1 MSQAPPALPAS
12 TRPPTSAQAL
22 TPLDA
27 ARITLAR
34 TQARGWAGADPYDGL
49 EGPIGALVRPLG
61 PLPRFALSQSV
72 LRSPILRVAAM
83 PRATVNPKALGL
95 FLGAVARLNAA
106 SPGPDDARIGASL
119 LDEIASRGD
128 SQRPGVGWGYPF
140 GWQSRHFWAPPNL
153 PNAVVTSTV
162 AWHLFEYA
170 DRMGENRARS
180 MALAGARFLASG
192 LTRTPA
198 SAGEALAYTPK
209 DQTQVMNV
217 SALAARVLARAATV
231 EQSRPLR
238 DIATRLVW
246 FVLAQQRE
254 DGSWPYST
262 GPRGQW
268 EDSFHT
274 GYILESLLAVQAYG
288 VDVPHAALRVGF
300 EAYARFFGPAGEPRL
315 LARPDSVL
323 DAHAAAQGILTY
335 ATLAGWAEGPRSLR
349 DTAAARAL
357 ALASW
362 AIDHLWLSDRGHF
375 AYRVRR
381 GRRDEREFT
390 RWVTAWM
397 CLAMAVAADVTAHGS
412 VRRPMVPTPDTEV
425 A

>member
-1 MSQAPPALPAS
+1 MTQTTTPTAVAAP
-12 TRPPTSAQAL
+12 
-22 TPLDA
+22 TPFDL
-27 ARITLAR
+27 ARSTLAR
-34 TQARGWAGADPYDGL
+34 AHERGWAGADPYDGL

-72 LRSPILRVAAM
+72 LRSTLVRAAAM

-95 FLGAVARLNAA
+95 FLGAVARLGA
-106 SPGPDDARIGASL
+106 IGAGETRVGGNL
-119 LDEIASRGD
+119 LDEIAARAC
-128 SQRPGVGWGYPF
+128 SQRPGIGWGYPF

-180 MALAGARFLASG
+180 MACAGARFLASG
-192 LTRTPA
+192 LVRTPA
-198 SAGEALAYTPK
+198 KAGEALAYTPK
-209 DQTQVMNV
+209 DQTQVINV
-217 SALAARVLARAATV
+217 SALAARVLARAAAA
-231 EQSRPLR
+231 EASPPLR
-238 DIATRLVW
+238 DIAARLVW
-246 FVLAQQRE
+246 FVLAAQRE

-274 GYILESLLAVQAYG
+274 GYILESLLQVMSYG
-288 VDVPHAALRVGF
+288 IDVPHAALRVGF
-300 EAYARFFGPAGEPRL
+300 EAYARFFGGSGEARL

-323 DAHAAAQGILTY
+323 DAHAAAQGIVTY
-335 ATLAGWAEGPRSLR
+335 GALSRWMEGPRSLR
-349 DTAAARAL
+349 ETAAGRAL
-357 ALASW
+357 AIARW
-362 AIDHLWLSDRGHF
+362 AIDELWLSDRGHF

-397 CLAMAVAADVTAHGS
+397 CLAMAMAAELERPQRAHRPGLQTA
-412 VRRPMVPTPDTEV
+412 DTEV